1 MLNINIAPYQYQ
13 NSTQIIFGVGALDE
27 VAKVAQWG
35 NILLVTTSGMI
46 KRGVTN
52 QLANLLPKHNLT
64 VHDIVG
70 PEPQITDLEQAV
82 GHFKLKSFDCVIGL
96 GGGSAIDTAKIISC
110 LLSDADFDLRAH
122 LTKNEP
128 LPELH
133 PIPVI
138 AIPTTAGTGAEV
150 TPFATVWDRSSGN
163 KYSFSTNLLNPDIAI
178 LDPALC
184 LTVPRGITLT
194 TGLDALCQGLESLW
208 SRQRNPMAAAF
219 ANQSVPIALST
230 LPKLLNDLKNQDLR
244 SLMLQSSLL
253 AGLAISSTRTTLSH
267 SMSYPLTLRFGV
279 PHGLACAFTIVQVL
293 RFNADADPDGLR
305 WLVEPIGFDSVDALA
320 VTIEGILSAS
330 YTYSTLS
337 GLIPSKEAVLALATE
352 SLTPARADNNFTNAS
367 LADVESILGESWGRM
382 VTFSS

>member
-1 MLNINIAPYQYQ
+1 
-13 NSTQIIFGVGALDE
+13 
-27 VAKVAQWG
+27 
-35 NILLVTTSGMI
+35 MI

-64 VHDIVG
+64 VYDIVG
-70 PEPQITDLEQAV
+70 PEPQITDLEQV
-82 GHFKLKSFDCVIGL
+82 VDHFKSQRFDCVIGL

-110 LLSDADFDLRAH
+110 LLGDADFDLRAH

-178 LDPALC
+178 LDPALS
-184 LTVPRGITLT
+184 LTVPRDITLT

-230 LPKLLNDLKNQDLR
+230 LPKLLDDLKNQDLR

-293 RFNADADPDGLR
+293 RFNADADPNGLR
-305 WLVEPIGFDSVDALA
+305 WLVEAIGFDSVDALA
-320 VTIEGILSAS
+320 LTIEDILSAS
-330 YTYSTLS
+330 YTYSILS
-337 GLIPSKEAVLALATE
+337 GLISSKEALLALATE

-367 LADVESILGESWGRM
+367 LADVESILEESWGRM